1 MKVVQLIQKKQ
12 LRGAETFALQLSR
25 ELVKRGHQV
34 KIVVLQD
41 GEVELDF
48 PDVDVL
54 HINAKS
60 LFDINSFKKLA
71 SIIRDFKPD
80 WVQANAGDTMRYAVL
95 SRLVYGWKAPI
106 IFRNASVVSQY
117 IKNPIKKFYY
127 SFLLKRVDQIIS
139 VSEVSMRD
147 YVQMFPFVKN
157 KIQVIPIGIET
168 EVLDRE
174 TESPGVLESISRGD
188 GYILHVGGFTFEK
201 NHEGLLRIFQHVLKK
216 KPEVQLV
223 LAGDGPLFTTI
234 QDKVKE
240 LGLESNVQLLGRRT
254 DVANLMKHASMLVLP
269 SIIEGLPGVL
279 LEAMYCRVP
288 VIANNVGA
296 IPDLLAEGRGIVVEK
311 GDEEDFANA
320 VIQQLDQL
328 KSEAHLEGVRGYVKE
343 MYSMDKV
350 VSSWLLVVGSLFN
363 INTSSTNNIQHT
375 TNN

>member
-1 MKVVQLIQKKQ
+1 LKIIQIIQKKQ
-12 LRGAETFALQLSR
+12 LRGAETFALQLSK

-80 WVQANAGDTMRYAVL
+80 WVQANAGDTMRYAVF

-117 IKNPIKKFYY
+117 IKNPIKKIYY
-127 SFLLKRVDQIIS
+127 LFLLKRVDQIIS

-168 EVLDRE
+168 EVLDTE
-174 TESPGVLESISRGD
+174 TESPEDRESICRGD

-201 NHEGLLRIFQHVLKK
+201 NHEGLLRIFQMVLKK

-254 DVANLMKHASMLVLP
+254 DVASLMKHASMLVLP

>member
-1 MKVVQLIQKKQ
+1 MNIVQIIQKKQ

-25 ELVKRGHQV
+25 ELVKRGHTV

-48 PDVDVL
+48 PDMEVL

-80 WVQANAGDTMRYAVL
+80 WVQANAGDTMRYAVF

-117 IKNPIKKFYY
+117 IKNPIKKIYY
-127 SFLLKRVDQIIS
+127 SYLLKRVDKIIS

-168 EVLDRE
+168 EELDTE
-174 TESPGVLESISRGD
+174 TESPEDRESISRGD

-201 NHEGLLRIFQHVLKK
+201 NHEGLLRIFQLVLKK
-216 KPEVQLV
+216 KPEVQIV
-223 LAGDGPLFTTI
+223 LAGDGPLFTNI
-234 QDKVKE
+234 QGKVKE
-240 LGLESNVQLLGRRT
+240 LGLESSVQLLGRRT
-254 DVANLMKHASMLVLP
+254 DVAFLMKHASMLVLP

-279 LEAMYCRVP
+279 LEAMYCRIP

-296 IPDLLAEGRGIVVEK
+296 IPDLLDDGRGVVVEN
-311 GDEEDFANA
+311 GDEEGFAKA
-320 VIQQLDQL
+320 ILQQLDQS
-328 KSEAHLEGVRGYVKE
+328 KSDAHLEGVRGYVKE
-343 MYSMDKV
+343 KYSMEKIV
-350 VSSWLLVVGSLFN
+350 EQFVLR
-363 INTSSTNNIQHT
+363 
-375 TNN
+375 

>member
-1 MKVVQLIQKKQ
+1 
-12 LRGAETFALQLSR
+12 
-25 ELVKRGHQV
+25 VKRGHQV

-157 KIQVIPIGIET
+157 KNQVIPIGIET
-168 EVLDRE
+168 EVLDTK
-174 TESPGVLESISRGD
+174 TESPGVQESISRGHR
-188 GYILHVGGFTFEK
+188 YILHVGGFTFEK
-201 NHEGLLRIFQHVLKK
+201 NHEGLLRIFQLVLQKR
-216 KPEVQLV
+216 PEMQLV
-223 LAGDGPLFTTI
+223 IAGDGPLFTTI

-254 DVANLMKHASMLVLP
+254 DVASLMKHASMLVLP

-311 GDEEDFANA
+311 GDEEEFANA
-320 VIQQLDQL
+320 VIQQLDQP
-328 KSEAHLEGVRGYVKE
+328 KSEAQLEGVRNYVKE
-343 MYSMDKV
+343 NYSMEKV
-350 VSSWLLVVGSLFN
+350 VEGFAV
-363 INTSSTNNIQHT
+363 IC
-375 TNN
+375 

>member
-1 MKVVQLIQKKQ
+1 MKILQIIQKKQ

-48 PDVDVL
+48 PDVEVL

-60 LFDINSFKKLA
+60 LFDINSFRKLA

-95 SRLVYGWKAPI
+95 SRLVYGWNAPI

-127 SFLLKRVDQIIS
+127 SFLLKRVNQIIS

-174 TESPGVLESISRGD
+174 LLRGLD
-188 GYILHVGGFTFEK
+188 VEGFRREEEYILHVGGFTFEK
-201 NHEGLLRIFQHVLKK
+201 NHEGLLRIFQMVLKK

-223 LAGDGPLFTTI
+223 VAGDGPLFTTI

-254 DVANLMKHASMLVLP
+254 DVASLMKHASMLVLP

-279 LEAMYCRVP
+279 LEAMYCHVP

-320 VIQQLDQL
+320 VIQQLDQP
-328 KSEAHLEGVRGYVKE
+328 KSDLHLEGVRNYVKE
-343 MYSMDKV
+343 RYSMEKV
-350 VSSWLLVVGSLFN
+350 VGCWLLVVGSFFD
-363 INTSSTNNIQHT
+363 INQSSTNNIQHT

>member
-174 TESPGVLESISRGD
+174 LLRGLD
-188 GYILHVGGFTFEK
+188 VEGFRREEEYILHVGGFTFEK
-201 NHEGLLRIFQHVLKK
+201 NHEGLLRIFQMVLKK
-216 KPEVQLV
+216 KPELQLV

-254 DVANLMKHASMLVLP
+254 DVASLMKHASMLVLP

-296 IPDLLAEGRGIVVEK
+296 IPDLLAEGRGIVVDK

-320 VIQQLDQL
+320 VIQQLDQP
-328 KSEAHLEGVRGYVKE
+328 KSDLHLEGVRNYVKE
-343 MYSMDKV
+343 RYSMDKV
-350 VSSWLLVVGSLFN
+350 VGSWLLVVGSFVSKQKAEFSN
-363 INTSSTNNIQHT
+363 
-375 TNN
+375 